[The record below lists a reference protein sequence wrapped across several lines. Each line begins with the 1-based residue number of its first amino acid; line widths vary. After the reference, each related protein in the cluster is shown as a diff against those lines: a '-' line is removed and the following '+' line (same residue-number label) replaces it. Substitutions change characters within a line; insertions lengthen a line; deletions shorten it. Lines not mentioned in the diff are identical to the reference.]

1 MLSNYSVRKPFTV
14 VVAIILVL
22 ILGFVSFSNISTDL
36 LPSVNLPYSV
46 IITPYIGASP
56 EEVELV
62 VTKPIE
68 QSMASI
74 SNIKNV
80 QSISRENMSLV
91 ILEFAETTNMDSAV
105 IEMRE
110 NLDML
115 GSYLPEGVGS
125 STIMKLNPDMVPIM
139 VVSAAVEGQ
148 SIGES
153 SSFLETKIIPEIE
166 SVEGVASVESSGL
179 VENEIHVLIRQEKI
193 DAVNK
198 EIKDAIEAQIEAA
211 KAEAL
216 AKLTPEQL
224 AYMATQPTEAATQP
238 DIPQISITKD
248 MISGILKGQNFSMP
262 TGYITEQGVD
272 YLVRTGDAIEDDQ
285 ALSDLVIM
293 SLPIEG
299 VDPIKLSEVADIM
312 LVDNTDDMYS
322 KVNGID
328 AITLTLQKQTE
339 YVTSDITNR
348 VLDKMDDLKQTYPDL
363 QMVTLMN
370 QGEYI
375 DIVVDSLL
383 NNLIYGGLLAIVIL
397 LIFLRDLK
405 PTLVVGF
412 SIPISVVTAFVLM
425 YFSDITL
432 NIISMGGLALGVG
445 MLVDNSIVVIE
456 NIYRMRSEGKSA
468 IEASVEGAK
477 QVSGAIMA
485 STLTTVAVFLPIVF
499 IEGFTREIFTDMALT
514 IAFSLLASLMVALT
528 LVPTM
533 ASKILVKEV
542 NQDHRVFSG
551 LKNGYS
557 KILNFSLDHK
567 WIIIILVIGLFAGS
581 IYGITSVGTE
591 LFPSMDSGQLTVTLN
606 MPLEATFEDLRTA
619 ADDVTSKIQSLDGI
633 ESIGASV
640 GGGMFGGMG
649 GGLSGAGGSGNSAT
663 FYVTLSD
670 ERSLST
676 QALGDEILKVAG
688 SDQYELSVTG
698 TDMNMGSLTGGEI
711 TIEIKGRD
719 FDTLEDLAIRISDIV
734 KSVEGTKDVSSGVE
748 VTSPEL
754 QIVVDK
760 EKSISKGL
768 TVAQVFMEINKALT
782 TDSAAT
788 NINVDGNDLGVVVL
802 DEESTKS
809 LSRSDIMALE
819 ITSPQGETVKISDIA
834 SLEESNGFKS
844 IRRTNQQRYVT
855 VTGALETNYNI
866 GIVSD
871 KIQAGLDN
879 LEIPNGY
886 SVTMTGENQTI
897 NDSFRDLGKMLL
909 LALVFIYLIMVAQ
922 FQSLLSPF
930 IVMFTIPL
938 AFTGGFFALLMT
950 GKPLSIVA
958 FLGMII
964 LTGVVVNNGIVFVD
978 YANKMREE
986 GMSKREALIKTG
998 RDRLRPILMTALT
1011 TIIALSTMSV
1021 GAGQG
1026 TEMMQPMAIT
1036 TIGGL
1041 IYATLLTLL
1050 FIPVLF
1056 DLFHKKDQPKNQD

>member
-1 MLSNYSVRKPFTV
+1 MLSSYSVRKPFTV

-62 VTKPIE
+62 VTKSIE

-125 STIMKLNPDMVPIM
+125 STIMKLNPDMMPIM

-153 SSFLETKIIPEIE
+153 SSFLQTKIIPEIE
-166 SVEGVASVESSGL
+166 SVEGVASVDASGL
-179 VENEIHVLIRQEKI
+179 VDNEIHVLIRQEKI
-193 DAVNK
+193 DAINK
-198 EIKDAIEAQIEAA
+198 DIKDAIEAQIEAA

-224 AYMATQPTEAATQP
+224 AYMAMQPTEPTTQP
-238 DIPQISITKD
+238 DVPQISITKD

-262 TGYITEQGVD
+262 AGYITEEGVA
-272 YLVRTGDAIEDDQ
+272 YLVRTGDAIDGDQ
-285 ALSDLVIM
+285 ALSNLIVM
-293 SLPIEG
+293 SLPIDGIE
-299 VDPIKLSEVADIM
+299 PIKLSDVADIM
-312 LVDNTDDMYS
+312 IVDNTDDMYS

-348 VLDKMDDLKQTYPDL
+348 VLEKIDTLKQTYPDL

-567 WIIIILVIGLFAGS
+567 WLVILLVIGLFAGS
-581 IYGITSVGTE
+581 IYGITAVGTE
-591 LFPSMDSGQLTVTLN
+591 LFPSMDSGQLTVTLT
-606 MPLEATFEDLRTA
+606 MPLEATFEDLKAA
-619 ADDVTSKIQSLDGI
+619 ADEVTTKMQNLDGI
-633 ESIGASV
+633 ESIGAST

-649 GGLSGAGGSGNSAT
+649 NGMNGAGGSGNTAT

-676 QALGDEILKVAG
+676 QELGDEILKVAG

-711 TIEIKGRD
+711 SIEIKGRD
-719 FDTLEDLAIRISDIV
+719 FDTLEALAISISDIV

-754 QIVVDK
+754 RVVVDK
-760 EKSISKGL
+760 EKSIAKGL
-768 TVAQVFMEINKALT
+768 TVAQVFVEINKVLSS
-782 TDSAAT
+782 DSAST
-788 NINVDGNDLGVVVL
+788 SINVNGNDLNVVVM
-802 DEESTKS
+802 DEESIKS
-809 LSRSDIMALE
+809 VSREDIMALE

-834 SLEESNGFKS
+834 SLEEANGFKS

-855 VTGALETNYNI
+855 VTGALETDYNI

-871 KIQAGLDN
+871 KIQEGLDT
-879 LEIPNGY
+879 LEVPNGY

-938 AFTGGFFALLMT
+938 AFTGGFFALLIT

-986 GMSKREALIKTG
+986 GMSKREALLKTG
-998 RDRLRPILMTALT
+998 KDRLRPILMTALT

-1056 DLFHKKDQPKNQD
+1056 DLFHKKDKSNSEN